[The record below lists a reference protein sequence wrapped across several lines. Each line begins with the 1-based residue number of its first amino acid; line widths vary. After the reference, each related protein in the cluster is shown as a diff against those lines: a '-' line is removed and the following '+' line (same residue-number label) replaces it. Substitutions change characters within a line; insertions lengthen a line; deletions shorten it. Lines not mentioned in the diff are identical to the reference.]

1 VNFFLV
7 TKKGEEVHFVKG
19 DDYIENLLLAAKLTE
34 KKDQVAQRLFMKAYE
49 VFFSLQR
56 LLAA

>member
-1 VNFFLV
+1 M